1 MTVHVKEVQ
10 SLNKRV
16 SAMLLSVTLALLALV
31 VALLCSCSAPANT
44 TQDTNTTDTD
54 APASDA
60 ATPNADDQV
69 TSTAMVAGVQGD
81 TVLLV
86 DQDTQTPYYPTSS
99 ETVVY
104 DIDGNVIALSDLVP
118 GNVVTVVGDG
128 IMLESYPGQYP
139 GIATIEVTAVGAP
152 EDADEYATLVAEVMP
167 EPGNSVPS
175 GAVEYTDDLGVVSVL
190 LAPYAYN
197 WQTDDGAND
206 AEVSGSFFG
215 DDGVL
220 DAGIGDARIAS
231 STDVTLSLEDTP
243 QTVTIERVPLTNA
256 TDDVLAVNPT
266 AQGEGVG
273 IESLDDGAYRFTID
287 PGFVYLVKAA
297 FANGNVEYAF
307 ASVER

>member
-44 TQDTNTTDTD
+44 TQDTNTTDAN

-104 DIDGNVIALSDLVP
+104 DIDGNVIALSDLAP
-118 GNVVTVVGDG
+118 GNVVTVVGNG

-139 GIATIEVTAVGAP
+139 GIATIEVTAVGTP
-152 EDADEYATLVAEVMP
+152 EDAEEYATLVAEVMP
-167 EPGNSVPS
+167 EPGSSVPG
-175 GAVEYTDDLGVVSVL
+175 GAVEYADDLGVVSVL

-197 WQTDDGAND
+197 WQTDDGAD
-206 AEVSGSFFG
+206 ASDVSGSFFG
-215 DDGVL
+215 EDGVL
-220 DAGIGDARIAS
+220 DAGVGDARIAEA
-231 STDVTLSLEDTP
+231 TEATLSFEDEP
-243 QTVTIERVPLTNA
+243 QNVTVERMPLTNT
-256 TDDVLAVNPT
+256 TDDVFAVNPA

-273 IESLDDGAYRFTID
+273 LESQDGGTYNFTMD
-287 PGFVYLVKAA
+287 PGFAYVVKAT

-307 ASVER
+307 AAV